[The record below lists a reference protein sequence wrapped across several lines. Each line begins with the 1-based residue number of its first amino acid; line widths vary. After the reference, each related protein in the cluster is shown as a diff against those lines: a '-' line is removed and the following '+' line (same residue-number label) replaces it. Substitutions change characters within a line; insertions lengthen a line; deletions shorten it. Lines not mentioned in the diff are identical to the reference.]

1 MTMYILSIFITL
13 LSNFLTNRL
22 INNELVSMGYV
33 VKSRRSSK
41 ISFGISISL
50 NLIPFVNLIMSILG
64 TILCCVGLCNE
75 KLLLE
80 ITRAIRHDPIDVI
93 SEYKRSGIKK
103 DVLKDVMILDGANK
117 KEIKEELKKVDNY
130 TNFAS
135 KEKSWFGTILDDTPI
150 YNEKDYNNALAL
162 KLAKEFIFEIEC
174 STELSKK
181 QKRELLSLC
190 KKEFLKE
197 INGKIN
203 TNDEASN
210 KVLRLVNKENVN

>member
-13 LSNFLTNRL
+13 LANFLTNRL

-33 VKSRRSSK
+33 VKSKRNSK
-41 ISFGISISL
+41 ISFGISFSLNFIPYL
-50 NLIPFVNLIMSILG
+50 NLIISILS
-64 TILCCVGLCNE
+64 TILCCASLCNE

-80 ITRAIRHDPIDVI
+80 ITRERRHDPDDVI

-103 DVLKDVMILDGANK
+103 DVLKDVMVLDGANK

-135 KEKSWFGTILDDTPI
+135 KEKSWFGITLDDTPI

-162 KLAKEFIFEIEC
+162 KLAKEFIFEIEN
-174 STELSKK
+174 SKELSKK

-190 KKEFLKE
+190 KKDFLDE
-197 INGKIN
+197 IKGKDN
-203 TNDEASN
+203 N
-210 KVLRLVNKENVN
+210 KSDSKILKLVNEDVN